1 MEQQNENENEELK
14 ITVNENDEITGY
26 AIVGGIEDEI
36 SVPYEEVPTNFVE
49 NFKPKYYLFKN
60 GDFKV
65 NKNYKP
71 TEEE

>member
-36 SVPYEEVPTNFVE
+36 SVTYEEVPTNFVE
-49 NFKPKYYLFKN
+49 NFKPKYYLFNN
-60 GDFKV
+60 GEFKV